1 MNALDRL
8 NETFEEWKEG
18 PAPKGLFGIVLSLVK
33 IIVFFVF
40 GLLIVWGKILMFL
53 TTAVV
58 LISLGFGSLSDP
70 RMSPTVILWLMIA
83 GAYYGFKIYRKLA
96 K

>member
-1 MNALDRL
+1 MNTLDRL
-8 NETFEEWKEG
+8 NETFEEWREG
-18 PAPKGLFGIVLSLVK
+18 PTPKGLFGIVLSLVK

-83 GAYYGFKIYRKLA
+83 GAYYGFKIYRKFA

>member
-8 NETFEEWKEG
+8 NETFEEWREG
-18 PAPKGLFGIVLSLVK
+18 SAPKGLFGIVLSLVK

-83 GAYYGFKIYRKLA
+83 GGYYGFKIYRKFA